1 MAGAGVEADDKVES
15 DAALPQPSSEL
26 RSKHN
31 QDRDSAREGLVRSR
45 KRPLPPS
52 GGESSSKLAALSPSH
67 GKVAPLR
74 PKKVLTTLGGRRVN
88 PSEGD
93 ASATKPRTPVPA
105 RAKASVAPPRRTL
118 KTTQK

>member
-1 MAGAGVEADDKVES
+1 MVGAGVEGDDEVES
-15 DAALPQPSSEL
+15 DAAPLQASSEW
-26 RSKHN
+26 RSKKK
-31 QDRDSAREGLVRSR
+31 QDRDSAREGITRSR

-52 GGESSSKLAALSPSH
+52 SGESSSKLPAMSPSH

-74 PKKVLTTLGGRRVN
+74 PKKFLTTLGGRRAN

-93 ASATKPRTPVPA
+93 ANDAKPRTSVRT

-118 KTTQK
+118 KTTHK

>member
-1 MAGAGVEADDKVES
+1 MAGAGMEGEDKVDSEVVP
-15 DAALPQPSSEL
+15 PQTTSNW
-26 RSKHN
+26 RSKNN
-31 QDRDSAREGLVRSR
+31 QDRDSARDGMTRSQ

-52 GGESSSKLAALSPSH
+52 GGERSSNLPATSPSH

-93 ASATKPRTPVPA
+93 ASAAKPRAPVPT
-105 RAKASVAPPRRTL
+105 RAKASIAPPWCTL
-118 KTTQK
+118 KITQK